1 MKNQGCCREKPHPV
15 NLPLTVKQGVE
26 GHQER
31 RQEVATDRQEGH
43 PGGEGREKGSRKAVL
58 SGGGSV
64 VGLYPQACKSCA
76 CPASR
81 AKKEPGVSNR
91 DISGLMN
98 GRPYMSEAKSWR
110 DTPLC
115 AVDSRQSLE
124 IFATGDTGRLPVE
137 TGIRVLAHRAEEWT
151 SWTHKHS
158 SE

>member
-1 MKNQGCCREKPHPV
+1 MWLSCDLFSMKNQGCCREKPHPV
-15 NLPLTVKQGVE
+15 NLPPTVKQGVE

-58 SGGGSV
+58 SGGGGV
-64 VGLYPQACKSCA
+64 VGLHPQACKSCA

-91 DISGLMN
+91 DILRGLMN
-98 GRPYMSEAKSWR
+98 GRPYMSEARSWR

-137 TGIRVLAHRAEEWT
+137 MGIRVLAHRAEE
-151 SWTHKHS
+151 
-158 SE
+158 